1 MATRLDIDTRVD
13 APAEELFDLMADPE
27 TEVGWNPDALDVR
40 RIGAGPVGPG
50 AEWQGRYKGM
60 GSMRIR
66 LDEYERPR
74 RLVFSITGDRMDM
87 HWAFTFTPDAGA
99 TRLAAAAELRP
110 KGAMLHLP
118 AVGADD
124 APHVLPSPG
133 ATGRGRRGATLTA
146 AGLAKSASRSHLR
159 AGLG

>member
-50 AEWQGRYKGM
+50 AEWQGRYQGK
-60 GSMRIR
+60 GSMLIR

-87 HWAFTFTPDAGA
+87 HAHSSRPSEERKSITPAG
-99 TRLAAAAELRP
+99 
-110 KGAMLHLP
+110 GW
-118 AVGADD
+118 
-124 APHVLPSPG
+124 
-133 ATGRGRRGATLTA
+133 
-146 AGLAKSASRSHLR
+146 
-159 AGLG
+159 LG